1 MERTIEGRTSVQ
13 GRGENVSVNSV
24 NKFFISP
31 VLRTCQK
38 LRQNQN
44 TGEMGGGIKITVPAE
59 EVTIQ
64 LVTAK
69 EGRG

>member
-31 VLRTCQK
+31 VLRMCQK
-38 LRQNQN
+38 PRQNQN
-44 TGEMGGGIKITVPAE
+44 TGENGG
-59 EVTIQ
+59 
-64 LVTAK
+64 
-69 EGRG
+69 RN